1 METGER
7 GPTPLEM
14 RAGLPAGS
22 FSPFDFSKE
31 FQNRHGVRPED
42 ADKSWH
48 NHHLSRGSS
57 IMTVSPD
64 REIGPSRTEVP
75 SPTSPTR
82 GMEIL
87 RTPGVT
93 RDQEYAERGTYTEN
107 IVALDTRLLQDIISG
122 RWTGQQLY
130 GAIPNWY
137 RDSFYNITQPW
148 ES

>member
-1 METGER
+1 M
-7 GPTPLEM
+7 
-14 RAGLPAGS
+14 
-22 FSPFDFSKE
+22 
-31 FQNRHGVRPED
+31 RPED

-57 IMTVSPD
+57 IMTVSLD
-64 REIGPSRTEVP
+64 HEIGPSRTEVP

-107 IVALDTRLLQDIISG
+107 TVALDTRLLQDIISQ
-122 RWTGQQLY
+122 R
-130 GAIPNWY
+130 
-137 RDSFYNITQPW
+137 
-148 ES
+148 